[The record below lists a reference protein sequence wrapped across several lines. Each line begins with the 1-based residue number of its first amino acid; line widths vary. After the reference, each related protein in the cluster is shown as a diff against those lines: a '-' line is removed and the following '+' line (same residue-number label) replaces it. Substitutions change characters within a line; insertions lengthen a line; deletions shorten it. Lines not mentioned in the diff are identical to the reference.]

1 MRPDV
6 TWGAAT
12 AYTLLPFALLLALLA
27 WIYPL
32 TAGHPTVHHPHPIPT
47 PTPAPVR

>member
-1 MRPDV
+1 M
-6 TWGAAT
+6 T

-32 TAGHPTVHHPHPIPT
+32 TAGHPSGHHPHPSPTSTPAPT
-47 PTPAPVR
+47 PTSAPAPAR